1 MIYPISK
8 TMCLCML
15 LNYKESDLTQNNYTI
30 PIVTWSNEAD
40 IKQFLIDRYITP
52 TAESFVVDETNL
64 EYLQNLLN
72 N

>member
-1 MIYPISK
+1 
-8 TMCLCML
+8 ML

-30 PIVTWSNEAD
+30 SIETWSDEAD
-40 IKQFLIDRYITP
+40 IKRFLINGYITP
-52 TAESFVVDETNL
+52 TAESFVVDETNY